1 MKKPKIVCHK
11 RGMEDEVMKKLELTH
26 KGRDSFDRPVY
37 ENNGRLYC
45 DVDPRKHMPPEICT
59 KSDNEFDGEPDWPI
73 DEDVEVIFIPGRD
86 TW

>member
-1 MKKPKIVCHK
+1 MKT
-11 RGMEDEVMKKLELTH
+11 LQLTL

-37 ENNGRLYC
+37 ECDGKLYV
-45 DVDPRKHMPPEICT
+45 DVDPRKHMPASICT

-73 DEDVEVIFIPGRD
+73 GDDVEVTFIPSRD

>member
-1 MKKPKIVCHK
+1 MKT
-11 RGMEDEVMKKLELTH
+11 LELTH

-37 ENNGRLYC
+37 ENKGTLYC
-45 DVDPRKHMPPEICT
+45 DIDPRKHMPAEICT

-73 DEDVEVIFIPGRD
+73 DNDVEVTFIPSRD